1 MRGLCC
7 SFTGIKREDRM
18 NRGSVIT
25 LAGVATLLLSG
36 GIALAGPAVTSVPE
50 PASLT
55 LMAGGVGLIAV
66 VRYLRKK

>member
-1 MRGLCC
+1 M
-7 SFTGIKREDRM
+7 T
-18 NRGSVIT
+18 RGSFIT
-25 LAGVATLLLSG
+25 LAGVAALLLSG